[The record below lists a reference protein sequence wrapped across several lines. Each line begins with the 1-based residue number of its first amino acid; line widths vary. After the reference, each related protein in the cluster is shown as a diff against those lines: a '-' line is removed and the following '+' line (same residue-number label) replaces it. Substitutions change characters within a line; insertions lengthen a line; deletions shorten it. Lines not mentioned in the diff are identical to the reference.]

1 MDSPPIR
8 RYSDIAPP
16 HLAGQEFLSPF
27 IVKKNIT
34 TWTVY
39 KSEAAKSWQHHG
51 TFQTEEEALHHARTL
66 NALDLGESKATAH
79 ALPHE
84 QPRRLGTGCKVFL
97 LVLFQ
102 NLLGAIG
109 RG

>member
-1 MDSPPIR
+1 MDNPPIR
-8 RYSDIAPP
+8 RYSDQAPP

-39 KSEAAKSWQHHG
+39 KSEAAKSWEDHG
-51 TFQTEEEALHHARTL
+51 TYKTEEEALHHARTL
-66 NALDLGESKATAH
+66 NALELAELKATAP
-79 ALPHE
+79 ASPPEQRPHHGIG
-84 QPRRLGTGCKVFL
+84 RTVVLAG
-97 LVLFQ
+97 LFQ

-109 RG
+109 LG